1 MTEKKKWIPIITGA
15 VLTLIAGGLSALFT
29 ASSMD
34 IYPTLNQPP
43 LAPPGILFPIVWSI
57 LYALTGG
64 AAGLVYSRAG
74 SFHNTALRL
83 YLLQLFFNVL
93 WPVWFFNLQWFGF
106 AFLWL
111 MALWVLIIFATLAFF
126 KIVPLA
132 GWLMIPYLIW
142 VTFAAYLNLGIW
154 WLN

>member
-1 MTEKKKWIPIITGA
+1 MNKKKKWIPVLSGA
-15 VLTLIAGGLSALFT
+15 GLTLLAGGISALFT
-29 ASSMD
+29 SSSMD

-43 LAPPGILFPIVWSI
+43 LSPPGILFPIVWSI
-57 LYALTGG
+57 LYAVIG
-64 AAGLVYSRAG
+64 AGAGLIYLRTG

-83 YLLQLFFNVL
+83 YLLQLLFNVL

-106 AFLWL
+106 AFFWLITLWI
-111 MALWVLIIFATLAFF
+111 LIILTIFAFY
-126 KIVPLA
+126 KILPLSA
-132 GWLMIPYLIW
+132 WLLIPYFTW